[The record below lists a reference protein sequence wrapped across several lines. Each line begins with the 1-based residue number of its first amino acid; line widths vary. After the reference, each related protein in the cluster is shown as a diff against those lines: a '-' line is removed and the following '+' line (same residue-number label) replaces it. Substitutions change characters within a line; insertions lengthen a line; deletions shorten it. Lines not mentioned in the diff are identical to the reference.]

1 METCL
6 LLLIFLPSWG
16 ALGLATVGRRLPRRA
31 AEWFACATILGS
43 LSMAVTVF
51 LRAGQSA
58 SLFTFFEWFRVGGFS
73 ASMSIYLDPL
83 SSVMALMV
91 TFVSGII
98 HLYSVS
104 FMRKDRDYVRYFCY
118 LNLFVFSMLVI
129 TFSDNLLFLYLGWEG
144 VGFCSYALIG
154 FWYTEEEKATAG
166 RKAIIMTRIGDIAFG
181 IAIASF
187 FVLFGQISIS
197 AINAQASSL
206 SLGAATL
213 LSLLLL
219 WAAVGKSAQLPLLT
233 WLPDA
238 MAGPSPVSALI
249 HAATMVTA
257 GVYLLM
263 RLFPVIALSSSAM
276 LIIAIVAAFTGLFS
290 ALAALGQTDIKR
302 ILAYSTISQVSY
314 MLLGVGAGDIAGGLF
329 HLFSHAFFKA
339 LLFLTAGCVI
349 QALNEEHDIYKMG
362 NLRHRLPVV
371 FWLFLAGALS
381 LGAIPPFGGFF
392 SKDQVLLSTLSHPE
406 PIYKFLF
413 AVGAGAAFI
422 TVLYTFRM
430 FFIAFLDRPGEGK
443 ERIPLPRFMVWV
455 LAPLAVLSLG
465 AGVMNFPAAFDGNA
479 WLSRFLAAVP
489 GAVPS
494 GTLSFGL
501 QRWMEI
507 ISGAANGGMMILAYF
522 MFRPAQTFMKWPTP
536 VAWGKNARDL
546 FFSAFYLDRLYYF
559 ALVYPY
565 RFMARVFWIQV
576 DERGIDD
583 RLDDTGGVFGRLS
596 LGARLWTTGRLST
609 YLLMLLLGFTA
620 ILAIL
625 GAGWFNTLKG

>member
-1 METCL
+1 METSL

-16 ALGLATVGRRLPRRA
+16 ALALATVGRRLPRRA
-31 AEWFACATILGS
+31 AEWLACATILGS

-51 LRAGQSA
+51 LRAGQNA

-83 SSVMALMV
+83 SAVMALMV
-91 TFVSGII
+91 TFVSSII

-206 SLGAATL
+206 SLGGATL

-302 ILAYSTISQVSY
+302 LLAYSTISQVSY

-362 NLRHRLPVV
+362 NLRYRLPVV
-371 FWLFLAGALS
+371 FWLFLAGVLS

-392 SKDQVLLSTLSHPE
+392 SKDQVLLSTFNHPE

-430 FFIAFLDRPGEGK
+430 FFIAFLDRPGTGK

-455 LAPLAVLSLG
+455 LAPLAVLSLAAG
-465 AGVMNFPAAFDGNA
+465 AMNFPAAFDGNA
-479 WLSRFLAAVP
+479 WLSRYLAAVP
-489 GAVPS
+489 GAIPPH
-494 GTLSFGL
+494 TISFAF

-507 ISGAANGGMMILAYF
+507 TSGAANGGIMVLAYF

-536 VAWGKNARDL
+536 VAWRKSVRDL

-565 RFMARVFWIQV
+565 RFMARVFWVQV

-583 RLDDTGGVFGRLS
+583 RLDETGGVFGLLS
-596 LGARLWTTGRLST
+596 FGARLWTTGRLST